1 MKEDNLLKSFG
12 SVLIMLL
19 VLLSVLAA
27 ILLPAFTLVS
37 IVILRSVLP
46 LWFLIIET
54 ILASLALI
62 FLVYL
67 FLKTR
72 EENTSR
78 KNHIL
83 Y

>member
-1 MKEDNLLKSFG
+1 
-12 SVLIMLL
+12 MLL

-37 IVILRSVLP
+37 IVILRNVLP

>member
-19 VLLSVLAA
+19 ILLSVLAA

-37 IVILRSVLP
+37 IIILRNILP

-67 FLKTR
+67 FLKTK
-72 EENTSR
+72 EENASR